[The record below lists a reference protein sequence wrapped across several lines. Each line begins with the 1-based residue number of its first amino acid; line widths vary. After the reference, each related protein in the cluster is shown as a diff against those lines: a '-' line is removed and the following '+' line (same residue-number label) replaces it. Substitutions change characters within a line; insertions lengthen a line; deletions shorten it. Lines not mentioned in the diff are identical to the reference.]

1 MVLCLYFSIFLFQF
15 KEGEIR
21 PVHDDILI
29 AKLRPGQ
36 VKLMYNVT
44 CDLSLYSQHTFWCE
58 RLYIE
63 TLFLDMIIWY

>member
-1 MVLCLYFSIFLFQF
+1 MVLCLYFAIFLFQF

-44 CDLSLYSQHTFWCE
+44 CDLSLYSQHTF
-58 RLYIE
+58 
-63 TLFLDMIIWY
+63 

>member
-44 CDLSLYSQHTFWCE
+44 CDLSLYSQHTFGCE
-58 RLYIE
+58 RLYSE
-63 TLFLDMIIWY
+63 TLLDMIIWY